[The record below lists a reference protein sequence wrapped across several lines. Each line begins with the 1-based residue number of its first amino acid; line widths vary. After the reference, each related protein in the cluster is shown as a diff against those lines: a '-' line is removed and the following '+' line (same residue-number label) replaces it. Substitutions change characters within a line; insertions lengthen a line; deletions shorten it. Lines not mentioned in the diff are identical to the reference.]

1 MNGAKTTIH
10 DILRTLPAKD
20 QAALRALLKHPT
32 PEGLAAL
39 SEDAAAC
46 WDQYYAQPS
55 EVPMPPGQE
64 PLRWQEEAM
73 RALRVYAGSH
83 QNILFSA
90 ATGVGKGTFIASL
103 MVKAARAKKRCLF
116 IVHRDELIDDV
127 MQRATLIEPNLYAGK
142 VKAERNEMDRFSVF
156 ASQQSLRGKRL
167 ATIGRFDYVI
177 TDEVHRAGA
186 KTYRAI
192 YDKVREV
199 NPRAKHFGFT
209 ATPFRNTGG
218 GKTKG
223 LGEVFEVLA
232 YEYSLSEAI
241 ADGVLA
247 PIRCLSIETD
257 LDLSDVDPDDE
268 EKAAKIVDTPDRNR
282 VVVAK
287 YREHLTEVDD
297 EWSEVHHP
305 AIAFCASVDHA
316 VHLAEAF
323 QADGIKAEAVW
334 ESSKNQGKDKER
346 ARKIADYKAG
356 RIAVLCN
363 RDLLA
368 EGFDA
373 PATRGVI
380 LAGPTESLGLF
391 CQRVGRGTR
400 RSPATGKTEGLVLDF
415 VAASTTHNLVTVA
428 DLTRP
433 TKNPRIEV
441 GATVRHRRRAE
452 LSEGIVMGLRLPGGG
467 APPATHT
474 EDGRAIPAGADPAG
488 TDPAAVDPDEW
499 IADVLWRV
507 PRDPRMRAAFDADR
521 PQDVDGAE
529 QGEAEDEAGERRHRC
544 AELVQLR
551 APRRA
556 REEMVAPSVI
566 GVREYAVTL
575 FDDEEGKGGGK
586 VAWYT
591 YTTSTGAKVLL
602 ARGTVSNAWPAV
614 DVSVLLQHAV
624 VHGEGERGKDQWEAW
639 RRETLRENGEAG
651 REHARRS
658 LTRIASGSF
667 AVVRDIAI
675 EAVRM
680 DGCVPVNWRE
690 PWMKQAATDAQR
702 DLLRSFR
709 IDGERASRGEASM
722 LIEIRFM
729 RNAVQQAVKAVGS
742 AIKIGSTI
750 KGGAR

>member
-1 MNGAKTTIH
+1 MNAPT
-10 DILRTLPAKD
+10 
-20 QAALRALLKHPT
+20 AALRALLKTPT

-39 SEDAAAC
+39 TPEEAVAWDRYYSE
-46 WDQYYAQPS
+46 PS
-55 EVPMPPGQE
+55 EVPLPSGKT

-83 QNILFSA
+83 QNILISA
-90 ATGVGKGTFIASL
+90 ATGCGKGSL
-103 MVKAARAKKRCLF
+103 AAAVLVKAARAKKRCLF
-116 IVHRDELIDDV
+116 IVHRDYLLDDV
-127 MQRATLIEPNLYAGK
+127 MARTLEVEPSLYAGK
-142 VKAERNEMDRFSVF
+142 VKAKLNEMDRFTVF
-156 ASQQSLRGKRL
+156 ASVQTLQGKRL
-167 ATIGRFDYVI
+167 ATVGRFDYVI
-177 TDEVHRAGA
+177 TDECHHSPSPSHRKLHA
-186 KTYRAI
+186 RL
-192 YDKVREV
+192 REV
-199 NPRAKHFGFT
+199 NPNIKHIGFT

-223 LGEVFEVLA
+223 LGEVFDVLA
-232 YEYSLSEAI
+232 YEYPLADAI
-241 ADGVLA
+241 AEGALC

-268 EKAAKIVDTPDRNR
+268 DRAAKLVDTPDRNG
-282 VVVAK
+282 VIVEK

-316 VHLAEAF
+316 VHLAEVFRA
-323 QADGIKAEAVW
+323 AGIKAEAVW

-346 ARKIADYKAG
+346 KRKIEDYLSGK
-356 RIAVLCN
+356 IEVLTN
-363 RDLLA
+363 RALLC

-380 LAGPTESLGLF
+380 LAAPTDSLGLF
-391 CQRVGRGTR
+391 AQMVGRCTR
-400 RSPATGKTEGLVLDF
+400 LSKATGKTEGLVLDF

-474 EDGRAIPAGADPAG
+474 EDGRAIPAGADPA
-488 TDPAAVDPDEW
+488 AVDPDEW

-521 PQDVDGAE
+521 PQDVDGA
-529 QGEAEDEAGERRHRC
+529 QGEAEDEGGERRHRC

-575 FDDEEGKGGGK
+575 FDDEEGSKGGGK

-614 DVSVLLQHAV
+614 DVSVLLQH
-624 VHGEGERGKDQWEAW
+624 GDGERGKDHWEAW

-709 IDGERASRGEASM
+709 IDGDRASRGEASM

-729 RNAVQQAVKAVGS
+729 RNAVQQAVKA
-742 AIKIGSTI
+742 I